1 MKFPFNVSFRRNIA
15 LRVLLVW
22 LLALASGMANA
33 CLLELRETHSHAAAT
48 ATATV
53 SFDPAQTPAIVPGHA
68 GAVADRKATGQ
79 PHPKAP
85 CLKVCD
91 DGSRAFP
98 SLVSTVAHIDPGPA
112 LRVQLIWSTV
122 APDVLALRQIDDPQP
137 ATPELPIRVR
147 FSRLAI

>member
-48 ATATV
+48 ATV
-53 SFDPAQTPAIVPGHA
+53 SFDIAQTPAIVPGHA
-68 GAVADRKATGQ
+68 GAVADGKAADES
-79 PHPKAP
+79 HSKAP

-112 LRVQLIWSTV
+112 LRVQLVWSTV
-122 APDVLALRQIDDPQP
+122 PPDVLALRQIDDPQP